1 MSEPEL
7 RLSVRPGKA
16 GGIHATVARAR
27 EAEAAGFDQIWLG
40 NDIFDASGVV
50 ALSAIAAATSRIHLG
65 TSVLDTVSLHP
76 AQIAMIAAGLQELSG
91 GRFLLG
97 LGAGSDV
104 FFGFAGLTPPSPV
117 RRTREALVAVQHL
130 LAGRSPAGDPDAGD
144 GWTDKAVL
152 RDPPEV
158 APPVYV
164 GAMGPKMLQM
174 TGRFADGAL
183 PLCLP
188 PERFVRAR
196 AEIDK
201 GAAAAG
207 RDLDRFDLAAC
218 IWCSIDDDAE
228 RGRRR
233 LAEFIARYSGSLS
246 VDALVEE
253 GFDPD
258 EFARVQRLV
267 LDEGTAAGA
276 DAVTADM
283 MRLGIAGGPGDVL
296 EQCAA
301 LLAAGARHISFG
313 PPFGPDV
320 NAAMH
325 VLGAKVLPELRAAD

>member
-1 MSEPEL
+1 MTGPEL

-201 GAAAAG
+201 GAAAVG
-207 RDLDRFDLAAC
+207 RDLGRFDLAAC

-246 VDALVEE
+246 IDALVEE

-258 EFARVQRLV
+258 EFARVQRLL
-267 LDEGTAAGA
+267 LDEGDAAGA

-301 LLAAGARHISFG
+301 LQAAGARHISFG

-320 NAAMH
+320 SAAMH